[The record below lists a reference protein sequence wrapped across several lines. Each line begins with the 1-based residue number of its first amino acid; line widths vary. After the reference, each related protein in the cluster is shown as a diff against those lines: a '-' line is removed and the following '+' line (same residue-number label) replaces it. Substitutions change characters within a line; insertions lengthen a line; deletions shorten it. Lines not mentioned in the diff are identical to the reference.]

1 MEIGVRMAL
10 DVKVR
15 EKNGT
20 PIITLNGRVI
30 GIDVEKFAKKLDSL
44 YTKGSKTIVVDMSR
58 VSFLD
63 SQGLGKIVYYF
74 HIMEKTGRALI
85 ILNTNPD
92 PQMFVKRLFSLTNL
106 DRVLKIIDDI
116 NQAWGAKKA

>member
-1 MEIGVRMAL
+1 MAL
-10 DVKVR
+10 EVKVK

-20 PIITLNGRVI
+20 PIILLNGRVI
-30 GIDVEKFAKKLDSL
+30 GSDVEKFAKKLDAL
-44 YTKGSKTIVVDMSR
+44 YTKDLKTIVVDMSG

-74 HIMEKTGRALI
+74 HIMEKEGRALI
-85 ILNTNPD
+85 ILNSNPD

-106 DRVLKIIDDI
+106 DRVLNIIDDI
-116 NQAWGAKKA
+116 DQVWGAEKA

>member
-1 MEIGVRMAL
+1 MAL

>member
-1 MEIGVRMAL
+1 MAL
-10 DVKVR
+10 EVKVK

-20 PIITLNGRVI
+20 PIITLAGRVI
-30 GIDVEKFAKKLDSL
+30 GIDVEKFSKKLDVL
-44 YTKGSKTIVVDMSR
+44 YNKGSKTIVVDMSG

-74 HIMEKTGRALI
+74 HIMEKEGRALI
-85 ILNTNPD
+85 ILIINPD

-106 DRVLKIIDDI
+106 DRVLKIVDDI
-116 NQAWGAKKA
+116 SLVWGAEKA